1 MTIAEAHEFNN
12 LEKEIF
18 YRVIFS
24 RRDVRKNF
32 ISKPIP
38 DEILFRILNAAHH
51 APSVGYS
58 QPWNF
63 ILVRSKNL
71 RLKIK
76 ESFIKER
83 NRSIDLLNNDLE
95 RKQKYKNLKLEGILE
110 SYINICVT
118 YDNSRFGPFVIG
130 RMTIDQA
137 GIYSV
142 CCAIQNLWLAARVE
156 GVGLGWVSILDNN
169 DLSEILNLPNTIKPI
184 AYLCLGYVNKFN
196 DMPDLEESKWLK
208 RIDLKNVISFETWNN
223 FDDKK
228 WNNFKNI
235 LEKNSIF

>member
-1 MTIAEAHEFNN
+1 MPISKNDEFND
-12 LEKEIF
+12 LEKDIF

-32 ISKPIP
+32 IHKEIS
-38 DEILFRILNAAHH
+38 DEILLRILNAAHH

-63 ILVRSKNL
+63 ILIRDKNL
-71 RLKIK
+71 RMKIK
-76 ESFIKER
+76 ESFLRER
-83 NRSIDLLNNDLE
+83 NRSINLLDNDLE

-110 SYINICVT
+110 SYVNICVT
-118 YDNSRFGPFVIG
+118 YDDSRFGPFVIG
-130 RMTIDQA
+130 RMTLDQA

-156 GVGLGWVSILDNN
+156 GIGVGWVSILDNN

-196 DMPDLEESKWLK
+196 DIPDLEENKWLK
-208 RIDLKNVISFETWNN
+208 RIDIKEVISFEKWDNA
-223 FDDKK
+223 DDEN
-228 WNNFKNI
+228 WQNFKNI
-235 LEKNSIF
+235 LNDN